1 MFLAENGPYF
11 LGIGALVG
19 TIVGVGMFGLPFVAA
34 QSGVIIALLYLLVF
48 GVLMG
53 LMHYLYFEVALH
65 TKEKHRFTGYVGY
78 YLGPRWKLVTL
89 VQGLISL
96 WGTLLLYTVVG
107 GEFLAIMGARFLPSS
122 LGDARALFGILFFI
136 VSAAIVLKGSYA
148 VGTQELI
155 FSLPLLLLIV
165 VIFLKAAV
173 SPVFSLRALSTVNTS
188 HAIMP
193 YGITLFAL
201 AGFSV
206 VPTLHIIL
214 QKAMAKGRRPNFPA
228 IVFWGTLIP
237 AFLYALF
244 IVAVVGVNGSATT
257 PDALSGLGG
266 ALGNGIVYWG
276 ALLGILAIYTSFI
289 AIGDELKNTF
299 INDYRVSPFL
309 AALFAFLPPL
319 LLYIFQIRNFILIA
333 NIVGSLMGGYAGVMI
348 LLLWQAMRK
357 KLGAPPVRIV
367 WKCAGWGIAAIFLFA
382 SCYSLVETFI
392 SVGR

>member
-1 MFLAENGPYF
+1 MKTEYGSYF

-34 QSGVIIALLYLLVF
+34 QSGVGIALLYVLVF

-89 VQGLISL
+89 LQGLISL

-107 GEFLAIMGARFLPSS
+107 GEFLAIMGARFLPLS
-122 LGDARALFGILFFI
+122 LGDANAMLGILFFI
-136 VSAAIVLKGSYA
+136 VSAAIVLRGSYA
-148 VGTQELI
+148 VGAQELL

-173 SPVFSLRALSTVNTS
+173 SPAFSFSALSTVHIS

-206 VPTLHIIL
+206 VPTVRVIL
-214 QKAMAKGRRPNFPA
+214 QKTIARGQRLNFPL
-228 IVFWGTLIP
+228 IIFLGTLIP

-244 IVAVVGVNGSATT
+244 IIAVVGVNGTATT
-257 PDALSGLGG
+257 PDALSGLRG
-266 ALGNGIVYWG
+266 ALGSGTVFWG
-276 ALLGILAIYTSFI
+276 AILGVLAIYTSFI
-289 AIGDELKNTF
+289 ATGDELKNTF
-299 INDYRVSPFL
+299 INDYHVPPLL

-319 LLYIFQIRNFILIA
+319 LLYVFQIRNFILIA
-333 NIVGSLMGGYAGVMI
+333 DIIGSLMGGYAGIMI
-348 LLLWQAMRK
+348 LFLWQAMQK
-357 KLGAPPVRIV
+357 KRNAPPIGFFQ
-367 WKCAGWGIAAIFLFA
+367 KCAGWGIGAIFLFA
-382 SCYSLVETFI
+382 SCYSLIEVFSSFT
-392 SVGR
+392 G